1 MFRGLSVLVF
11 YLLVYLLA
19 VYGHFLW
26 CYDTYLYLLPLG
38 AQYDYLN
45 VIIDYYRF
53 ALFTCQCKYKTTT
66 FIYLFIGFLVQI
78 IEYIVT
84 NLVLVVIE
92 QHLSTLTRYGVDD
105 DRRLQVC
112 THMLHV
118 IRYYQDVIYQ

>member
-66 FIYLFIGFLVQI
+66 FFYLFIIGFLVQI

-84 NLVLVVIE
+84 YLVFVIVK
-92 QHLSTLTRYGVDD
+92 QHLLTLTCYGVDD
-105 DRRLQVC
+105 DRCLQIC
-112 THMLHV
+112 AHALY
-118 IRYYQDVIYQ
+118 IFGYY